1 MGRVRGTLASAI
13 EGRVG
18 NLIFYKVDGVTYVR
32 SAPGKQSKAK
42 KRKVSPL
49 KKMSQDKMALT
60 QQYLKGLT
68 KVIAFGYQEFAEG
81 AKRPYHACVSYTK
94 THCFSFK
101 GQEFHID
108 PALIKMSRGSLMP
121 AIESKAERTSEG
133 ILIFWEDNSWQSSA
147 KPTDRS
153 FLVLHHPGTKQ
164 VVWDFQGSIRSAKQ
178 HLIPLSEQ
186 AHAKSWHVYLAF
198 SQEKYKGKVILSDSV
213 YLGEV

>member
-49 KKMSQDKMALT
+49 KKMSQDKMGMT

-81 AKRPYHACVSYTK
+81 ARRPYHACVSFTK
-94 THCFSFK
+94 THCFSFN
-101 GQEFHID
+101 GQDFHID

-121 AIESKAERTSEG
+121 ANKAKAERTEKG
-133 ILIFWEDNSWQSSA
+133 IWVSWEDNSWQSSA
-147 KPTDRS
+147 KPKDRS
-153 FLVLHHPGTKQ
+153 FLVLHHPDSKQ
-164 VVWDFQGSIRSAKQ
+164 VIWEFQGSIRSAKQ

-186 AHAKSWHVYLAF
+186 ACCKSWQVYLAF
-198 SQEKYKGKVILSDSV
+198 SQEKYKGKIILSDSV
-213 YLGEV
+213 YLGEI